1 MLVDTSANSAAR
13 RPELGQY
20 VRDEPFTALAI
31 AAAAGFIV
39 GGGLNSRSGRAML
52 TMVGRLALQSA
63 ATSLLAG
70 MVAGILEN
78 ARPNSDQPAPLKP

>member
-39 GGGLNSRSGRAML
+39 GGGLNSRIGRAML

-70 MVAGILEN
+70 MVAGTPEH
-78 ARPNSDQPAPLKP
+78 ARPNSDEPAPLKP